1 MPALGDELKSRTVA
15 HFEGVKA
22 RKLRQLH
29 VFEAGSIAPAPA
41 VGGRRLSFNS
51 LEKEIKELRRQQGA
65 QVLAGCEQG
74 ASIG

>member
-1 MPALGDELKSRTVA
+1 MTTVA
-15 HFEGVKA
+15 
-22 RKLRQLH
+22 R
-29 VFEAGSIAPAPA
+29 FEAGSIAPPAPA
-41 VGGRRLSFNS
+41 VGGRRLSFYS